1 MVVLICVSLMISDA
15 EHRSSACWSS
25 AFLLWKNFYS
35 GLLPILKSGCSLL
48 DVELYELFISPLLVT
63 SLANTFSYSAGC
75 LFVLLMFCC
84 ANAFKFNQVPFV
96 LPLFPLLEETN
107 SKKYCYSLCQRVSC
121 LCFPLGVV
129 WFLLIFRALTHFE
142 FTFTHGIR
150 ECSSF
155 LFLYIAVQFP
165 QHHLR
170 DCLFS
175 TVYILASSVI
185 D

>member
-35 GLLPILKSGCSLL
+35 GLLPILKSGCLLL

-84 ANAFKFNQVPFV
+84 ANAFKFN
-96 LPLFPLLEETN
+96 
-107 SKKYCYSLCQRVSC
+107 
-121 LCFPLGVV
+121 
-129 WFLLIFRALTHFE
+129 
-142 FTFTHGIR
+142 
-150 ECSSF
+150 
-155 LFLYIAVQFP
+155 
-165 QHHLR
+165 
-170 DCLFS
+170 
-175 TVYILASSVI
+175 
-185 D
+185 